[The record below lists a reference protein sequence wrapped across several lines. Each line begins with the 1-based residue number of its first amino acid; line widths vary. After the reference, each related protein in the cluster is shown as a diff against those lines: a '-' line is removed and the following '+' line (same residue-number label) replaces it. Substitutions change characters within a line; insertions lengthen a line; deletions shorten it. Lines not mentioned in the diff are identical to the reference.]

1 MSGDNSES
9 LDEDDEYSSESSS
22 LFDSRSLKVVVPSV
36 AVTVLT
42 VGADELRSLRRHKCS
57 QCAANSAAK
66 KLRYADESIKL
77 LCTHCYL
84 ALKSAPHVHVVL
96 DDGVLEQKAR
106 RETSRSNLYHSGSA
120 PAAVIVPSVATA
132 AAAAAAVEE
141 RAVAAVSN
149 PSPTSS
155 AVPTLKSRTSLRR
168 VSPPAAETVLFHVKG
183 VREPL
188 LVRIVPPV
196 AASLNSGD
204 TFVLHSGN
212 SAVVVWNGALANK
225 QERLRGLCLA
235 MELADVGAL
244 GVVVYEEAQTAAE
257 FWYALGGSHVIR
269 SAAAGG
275 DDAAVHFS
283 HVLHTVVDGR
293 LGELSR
299 GSLPDRSQLVAT
311 GVFVLETDQRVT
323 VWLGR
328 AAPSALKAQACKLA
342 EQLSTRIGAQSPTVE
357 EDGHESVAFRAQVRG
372 FENSKQRAK
381 AKKLLQSGELAWR
394 VNTLHVQPPRVSDA
408 ALVGFDG
415 VISAVAPR
423 QEALDSALAARKAVA
438 RMNVSGADEA
448 SVDSVLSTNS
458 SRTATLRHVSSAP
471 TTPAPTPPTVGV
483 RLDSLEPFDLRHRYA
498 VRVRGAAVFG
508 AVSDGGVAVLHATI
522 VCAERLTFGAATIYL
537 EAKSKGLLQILDVG
551 SGGVKT
557 LVVEQIVET

>member
-1 MSGDNSES
+1 M
-9 LDEDDEYSSESSS
+9 
-22 LFDSRSLKVVVPSV
+22 VQPSV
-36 AVTVLT
+36 HLTVLT

-66 KLRYADESIKL
+66 KLRYSDESIKL

-84 ALKSAPHVHVVL
+84 ALKSAPHVHIVL
-96 DDGVLEQKAR
+96 DTGVLEQKAR
-106 RETSRSNLYHSGSA
+106 RETSRSSLHLSA
-120 PAAVIVPSVATA
+120 PPPVVDNGTVAPATVTAVVAAPA
-132 AAAAAAVEE
+132 AAAATAGAASASPLKP
-141 RAVAAVSN
+141 RA
-149 PSPTSS
+149 
-155 AVPTLKSRTSLRR
+155 SLRR
-168 VSPPAAETVLFHVKG
+168 TSPPAAESVLFHVKG
-183 VREPL
+183 LHEPL

-225 QERLRGLCLA
+225 EERLRGLCLA

-293 LGELSR
+293 LGEVSR
-299 GSLPDRSQLVAT
+299 GSLPERSQLVAS
-311 GVFVLETDQRVT
+311 GAFVLETEQRVT

-328 AAPSALKAQACKLA
+328 AAPVALKAQACKLA

-372 FENSKQRAK
+372 FENAKQRAK

-394 VNTLHVQPPRVSDA
+394 VNTLHVQPARVSDA
-408 ALVGFDG
+408 AIAGFDG
-415 VISAVAPR
+415 VISTVAPR
-423 QEALDSALAARKAVA
+423 QEALDSAMAARKAVS
-438 RMNVSGADEA
+438 RMNVSAGADETSA
-448 SVDSVLSTNS
+448 EAAGGGGGSTANS
-458 SRTATLRHVSSAP
+458 SRTTTLRHSSALL
-471 TTPAPTPPTVGV
+471 TPPPSTRAPTPPMLGV
-483 RLDSLEPFDLRHRYA
+483 RLDSLEPFDLRCRYA
-498 VRVRGAAVFG
+498 VRVRGAALFG
-508 AVSDGGVAVLHATI
+508 ATSDGGAAVLHATI
-522 VCAERLTFGAATIYL
+522 VCAERLTFGAPTIYL
-537 EAKSKGLLQILDVG
+537 EAKSKGLLQILDALNG
-551 SGGVKT
+551 GGVKT
-557 LVVEQIVET
+557 LVVEHIEPLRQT